1 MNRCPL
7 DALCNCLAFSPLHER
22 LRCASLARRWH
33 EAVIEPSL
41 WAQLVPEPEDLACL
55 SSLLK
60 RFGGSVR
67 FLKIASH
74 GPFRLSTSLNLE
86 QLSKCSQLEELYL
99 GGFRGRD
106 LESFCQT
113 SCQIDSLRAL
123 TIECDPYFNLGSFS
137 HNTGAHMASLPAAWL
152 SSFPNLERLVCDY
165 LKLETNELPEAC
177 DSDSTSEPEEILWE
191 VGEERAGEYL
201 PGQGLQGGQGSP
213 GAVRQADSEVPE
225 SADRAERSE
234 GLEVTGNALLDAEHR
249 TGSERLELPAAAV
262 RREKARGSSLGEAGC
277 DGRALVK
284 LRDLSFVAIVR
295 GHGSTWNSPHC
306 RCDLSV
312 LASLAPGLE
321 RLQIRSPN
329 IALGRMSR
337 RPGQRIEG
345 LIKVSRHF
353 CSTGLRDLLAAGYLL
368 PALKEL
374 KVEVVKDDTGQP
386 WDSSGSVLSI
396 SSTSKPLRQSHL
408 SVALGVHDRPFRIS
422 VGASDGLAT
431 KLRCAANV
439 PASAASISTFQ
450 SFAVAEQHLP
460 LLQHLQRYQEKAKLQ
475 DMPSDLE
482 IDIIEVA

>member
-277 DGRALVK
+277 DGHTK
-284 LRDLSFVAIVR
+284 SQ
-295 GHGSTWNSPHC
+295 HC
-306 RCDLSV
+306 FGED
-312 LASLAPGLE
+312 E
-321 RLQIRSPN
+321 Q
-329 IALGRMSR
+329 
-337 RPGQRIEG
+337 E
-345 LIKVSRHF
+345 
-353 CSTGLRDLLAAGYLL
+353 
-368 PALKEL
+368 EL
-374 KVEVVKDDTGQP
+374 KVEVVKDDTGSP
-386 WDSSGSVLSI
+386 WAHLTVLPPSFVVRPMCLQVPRPFPHFNPLRWQ
-396 SSTSKPLRQSHL
+396 SNTYPFCSTSKDIKRRQNFRTCPATWRLISLKLPEVPHL
-408 SVALGVHDRPFRIS
+408 S
-422 VGASDGLAT
+422 
-431 KLRCAANV
+431 
-439 PASAASISTFQ
+439 
-450 SFAVAEQHLP
+450 
-460 LLQHLQRYQEKAKLQ
+460 
-475 DMPSDLE
+475 
-482 IDIIEVA
+482 